1 MSGCLFNLVPFLT
14 AILIASFMLLTLL
27 CAGGKFRSKVRRNEY
42 GNGFTLVELLVVIA
56 IIGVLIALLLPAVQA
71 AREAARR
78 MSCTNNMKQLAIAVH
93 NYHDTYNLLPPG
105 AWKWHSTAATGKF
118 PSTASD
124 AVHCASGEYFPPS
137 ATGLGQY
144 QGMIGFAVFLL
155 PFLEAQSLYERFDF
169 DRSTY
174 VTHNN
179 DFWKYTS
186 DGLEAPK
193 GDPYNRFVCENSP
206 SAFRCPSVERAD
218 VPGSQKDYGIAVTAY
233 SHQAD
238 DTGTINKDP
247 GYDLA
252 VFCINNNRDFSSIND
267 GLSNTFLHLEI
278 AHVAFRYD
286 NGLGFNPF
294 LWVGH
299 WFQGAHIW
307 GLGNAINRV
316 PTGPFTSTGS
326 VDAGYGYRGARS
338 FHPGGIN
345 TSSCDG
351 GVHFVAD
358 TVDINK
364 VFDAA
369 ITRAQMTPPRSLPWN

>member
-1 MSGCLFNLVPFLT
+1 MKK
-14 AILIASFMLLTLL
+14 TLH
-27 CAGGKFRSKVRRNEY
+27 V
-42 GNGFTLVELLVVIA
+42 GFTLVELLVVIA
-56 IIGVLIALLLPAVQA
+56 IIAVLIALLLPAVQA

-93 NYHDTYNLLPPG
+93 NYHDTHTLLPPG
-105 AWKWHSTAATGKF
+105 AWKWHSTAATGQF

-124 AVHCASGEYFPPS
+124 AVHCGSGEYFP
-137 ATGLGQY
+137 AGTHKGVY
-144 QGMIGFAVFLL
+144 QGMISFAIFLL
-155 PFLEAQSLYERFDF
+155 PFMESQSLYERFDF
-169 DRSTY
+169 NRSTY

-179 DFWKYTS
+179 DFWLYSS
-186 DGLEAPK
+186 DGPEASK
-193 GDPYNRFVCENSP
+193 GDPYNKYVCENSP
-206 SAFRCPSVERAD
+206 NTFRCPSVQQAD
-218 VPGSQKDYGIAVTAY
+218 VLGSQKDYGFGVT
-233 SHQAD
+233 SNVENAD
-238 DTGTINKDP
+238 ETGPRDGNEWH
-247 GYDLA
+247 DLG
-252 VFCINNNRDFSSIND
+252 VFCVNNYRDFASIND

-278 AHVAFRYD
+278 AHVALRYD

-307 GLGNAINRV
+307 GTGNAINRV
-316 PTGPFTSTGS
+316 PTGPLNS
-326 VDAGYGYRGARS
+326 VSAIDNGYGYRGARS

-358 TVDINK
+358 TVDIHD

-369 ITRAQMTPPRSLPWN
+369 ITRAQMIPAPSLPWN